1 MWCKSYFIHTGE
13 SSGAGS
19 EEGPIKKK
27 LCKKKK
33 GGIEK
38 KKLVFIFKKQCLIF
52 FYRFTDFDSDE
63 FKDFSDILWN
73 QYRSEARKLEFPKQ
87 PA

>member
-13 SSGAGS
+13 STGAGA
-19 EEGPIKKK
+19 EEGPIKKIFV
-27 LCKKKK
+27 KK

>member
-1 MWCKSYFIHTGE
+1 MSDF
-13 SSGAGS
+13 
-19 EEGPIKKK
+19 
-27 LCKKKK
+27 
-33 GGIEK
+33 
-38 KKLVFIFKKQCLIF
+38 F

>member
-13 SSGAGS
+13 STGAGA
-19 EEGPIKKK
+19 EEGPIKKIFV
-27 LCKKKK
+27 KKEALRKK
-33 GGIEK
+33 N
-38 KKLVFIFKKQCLIF
+38 LFLFLRNSVWFF

>member
-13 SSGAGS
+13 STGAGA
-19 EEGPIKKK
+19 EEGPIKKIFV
-27 LCKKKK
+27 KKRRHW
-33 GGIEK
+33 EK
-38 KKLVFIFKKQCLIF
+38 KTCFYFEETVSDFF

>member
-13 SSGAGS
+13 STGAGA
-19 EEGPIKKK
+19 EEGPIKKIFV
-27 LCKKKK
+27 KKE
-33 GGIEK
+33 GIEK
-38 KKLVFIFKKQCLIF
+38 KNLFLFLRNSVWFF